1 MLKSQ
6 KDLFN
11 NFNKNELIKS
21 RNNLKLEYIVGCC
34 GVGKTTIINIYYKKY
49 KIININDINNIDSI
63 INLNNNS
70 CNMLYNKN
78 QYLVVFD
85 NIDKINDLNY
95 IHEFLK
101 QYKLIEKFKILI
113 VITLKKNRQILEN
126 LENVI
131 YINKINNVELY
142 NYILKHKKFEKETIE
157 KIINKIDSNLHK
169 LEFILKFSETELK
182 NFIDDNENIEEL
194 TTEDILI
201 DIFDDKKNIINTNIE
216 NNIRAEPQLFLNN
229 IYTNLLNLDNI
240 DDISNILDIIT
251 DNDNICQKI
260 YSNNYW
266 EMYDIYA
273 YTSPIQCYKKILNMK
288 RTEKHK
294 IQKWNDISYNFKKSK
309 QDMELIIYK
318 NNIEEQKLYNYN
330 NILKERDGLY
340 TLIYIIKN
348 LSLTILEYVKKNKKS
363 KNISKYQKLELFND
377 IKKNKTN
384 DFNKLI
390 EYIYNYGIYNV
401 KDNEKIDI
409 LITRIQHFLDINK
422 NQKNII
428 TINNEFIIIYGMLER
443 LEKNKI
449 TIENDIKSKIYNCP
463 IEEMWC

>member
-1 MLKSQ
+1 MKGHS
-6 KDLFN
+6 
-11 NFNKNELIKS
+11 
-21 RNNLKLEYIVGCC
+21 
-34 GVGKTTIINIYYKKY
+34 
-49 KIININDINNIDSI
+49 
-63 INLNNNS
+63 
-70 CNMLYNKN
+70 
-78 QYLVVFD
+78 FD
-85 NIDKINDLNY
+85 
-95 IHEFLK
+95 
-101 QYKLIEKFKILI
+101 
-113 VITLKKNRQILEN
+113 
-126 LENVI
+126 

-142 NYILKHKKFEKETIE
+142 NYILKNKKFEKETIE

-201 DIFDDKKNIINTNIE
+201 DIFDDKQNIINTNIE
-216 NNIRAEPQLFLNN
+216 NNIRTEPQLFLNN

-318 NNIEEQKLYNYN
+318 NNIKEQN
-330 NILKERDGLY
+330 NINNFSTSD
-340 TLIYIIKN
+340 
-348 LSLTILEYVKKNKKS
+348 
-363 KNISKYQKLELFND
+363 ISESEILFN
-377 IKKNKTN
+377 
-384 DFNKLI
+384 
-390 EYIYNYGIYNV
+390 
-401 KDNEKIDI
+401 
-409 LITRIQHFLDINK
+409 
-422 NQKNII
+422 
-428 TINNEFIIIYGMLER
+428 
-443 LEKNKI
+443 
-449 TIENDIKSKIYNCP
+449 
-463 IEEMWC
+463 